1 MNEPALNT
9 ALTKQNAWQER
20 WFHVVVWAAIITL
33 FWVFLQS
40 VRPILLPFVLGLFVA
55 YLMDPLACW
64 MQKRG
69 MGRSLATSIIT
80 LGLFATLTALVMWL
94 VPILYAQLTE
104 LISKAPRMLHQIET
118 NIYEQMAP
126 LLKSLS
132 GLTGNKDA
140 AALPT
145 DFSDVM
151 QTGILSATQFS
162 QHVFASGAAALN
174 VAALLLI
181 TPIVCFYLIRDW
193 PAMLASVDRIL
204 PLAYAPTIRS
214 QLYLINRTLAAY
226 LRGQIT
232 VMLILST
239 FYVVAFTLIGLNFS
253 LVLGLLAGCIIII
266 PYVGSIISISLGLL
280 VAHGQFGMD
289 TNWWLVLA
297 VYGVAQI
304 LETQILTPKII
315 GDRVG
320 LHPLWMLFGMLA
332 GAVLLGFV
340 GLLLAVPLTAVIG
353 VLAKFALSRYL
364 QSGLYLEK

>member
-1 MNEPALNT
+1 MMANT
-9 ALTKQNAWQER
+9 TTTQSQLWQAR
-20 WFHVVVWAAIITL
+20 GFHFAVWVAILVL
-33 FWVFLQS
+33 FWLFLQS
-40 VRPILLPFVLGLFVA
+40 VKPILLPFVLGIFVA

-69 MGRSLATSIIT
+69 ISRTLATAMIT
-80 LGLFATLTALVMWL
+80 LGLFATITGLMIWL
-94 VPILYAQLTE
+94 VPILYAQLTD
-104 LISKAPRMLHQIET
+104 LISKAPKMLHEIET
-118 NIYEQMAP
+118 NFYEQFDP
-126 LLKSLS
+126 LLKSLD
-132 GLTGNKDA
+132 GLTGNGATKAIPAD
-140 AALPT
+140 L
-145 DFSDVM
+145 SDVM

-193 PAMLASVDRIL
+193 PAMVASVDRVL
-204 PLAYAPTIRS
+204 PLAYAPTIRQ
-214 QLYLINRTLAAY
+214 QLFLINRTLAAY

-232 VMLILST
+232 VILILSA
-239 FYVVAFTLIGLNFS
+239 FYIIGLSLAGLNYS
-253 LVLGLLAGCIIII
+253 LVLGLLAGTIVII

-289 TNWWLVLA
+289 SSWWAVLSI
-297 VYGVAQI
+297 YGAGQI
-304 LETQILTPKII
+304 LESQILTPKII

-353 VLAKFALSRYL
+353 VLAKFAITRYL
-364 QSGLYLEK
+364 QSGLYLEQ